1 MVRKMKIRKDFVTN
15 SSSSSFIVS
24 RDDITHGHLLDILL
38 EMANLD
44 ASKWYEDDEDGNY
57 YSWDDVCGG
66 GVGRYNIIE
75 YVDEPYIVYSW
86 IKGVKDK
93 VYNNVFVV
101 DNDSNCKYDW
111 DMVEEVLKRHG
122 LECVRGYCD

>member
-1 MVRKMKIRKDFVTN
+1 MKIRKDFVTN
-15 SSSSSFIVS
+15 SSSSSFILS
-24 RDDITHGHLLDILL
+24 RNDITHGHLLDILL
-38 EMANLD
+38 EMANID

-57 YSWDDVCGG
+57 YSWDDVWGS
-66 GVGRYNIIE
+66 GVGRYNVKE
-75 YVDEPYIVYSW
+75 YVDEPYIVESYV
-86 IKGVKDK
+86 KGIEDK

-101 DNDSNCKYDW
+101 DNDSNCRYDW